1 MKKLIVSL
9 VILVIAFPFL
19 AKLIPDPMG
28 IERVRAAFEEAGYEV
43 ENFDALDTPGREAIA
58 QWVLTVT
65 EYRVEVYEYDSE
77 GKIAKHLGY
86 LAEDP
91 GASLVSSMGIAESLG
106 AAPDPNLPS
115 VALRKGKWMVQVVG
129 PDRGRCQTL
138 ANIFR
143 KS

>member
-1 MKKLIVSL
+1 MKKLIISL
-9 VILVIAFPFL
+9 VILIFAFPFL
-19 AKLIPDPMG
+19 IKLIPDPMS
-28 IERVRAAFEEAGYEV
+28 IERVRTAFEAAGYEV
-43 ENFDALDTPGREAIA
+43 EKIDVIGTPSREAVA

-65 EYRVEVYEYDSE
+65 GYRVEVYEYDSE

-91 GASLVSSMGIAESLG
+91 GASLVSTMGLAESLG
-106 AAPDPNLPS
+106 AAPNPNLPS
-115 VALRKGKWMVQVVG
+115 VARRKGKWLVQVIG
-129 PDRGRCQTL
+129 EDRVHCQTL